1 MNNALISVIIPVYN
15 CEKYIKYAIES
26 VFKQNYSNIE
36 IIVINDGSTDHT
48 LAVIQQFKD
57 RIRIITQENR
67 GQAVARNTGI
77 KQAKGSIIGFLDSDD
92 LWPDNHIEC
101 MLPYLTEDSCFD
113 TVRGQIKLVKTI
125 ENEIIEISE
134 IVSIPALTGALLF
147 KASVFEKIGL
157 FDETMREGEDTDWF
171 VRFNSSSCKEK
182 KITET
187 TLFYRRHDNNMTNS
201 SEFIKKSLFET
212 IRRKLSR
219 ERTSAG
225 IIKAE

>member
-1 MNNALISVIIPVYN
+1 
-15 CEKYIKYAIES
+15 
-26 VFKQNYSNIE
+26 
-36 IIVINDGSTDHT
+36 
-48 LAVIQQFKD
+48 
-57 RIRIITQENR
+57 
-67 GQAVARNTGI
+67 
-77 KQAKGSIIGFLDSDD
+77 
-92 LWPDNHIEC
+92 
-101 MLPYLTEDSCFD
+101 
-113 TVRGQIKLVKTI
+113 
-125 ENEIIEISE
+125 
-134 IVSIPALTGALLF
+134 
-147 KASVFEKIGL
+147 
-157 FDETMREGEDTDWF
+157 MREGEDTDWF